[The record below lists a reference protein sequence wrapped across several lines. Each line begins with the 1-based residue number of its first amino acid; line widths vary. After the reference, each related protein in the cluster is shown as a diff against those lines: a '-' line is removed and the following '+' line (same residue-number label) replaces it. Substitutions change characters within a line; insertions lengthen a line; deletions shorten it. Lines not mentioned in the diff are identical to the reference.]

1 MKVFSAPGYLIA
13 NARAEVKVVYT
24 GFLAFTAVG
33 LVTMLALQVGRVG
46 FSLEGV
52 ATHYRGGDFGEEIR
66 FARTFGE
73 LVEVTHFHAFTMGT
87 VYLILA
93 HLFVSTVVPAWLRWG
108 TIVGTLVALLA
119 DLGGAWLVRYV
130 SAGFSGLILASWV
143 AEWVGLSLLIG
154 VPLLQMWRPGG
165 AAVDDEDDL
174 PEP

>member
-33 LVTMLALQVGRVG
+33 LVTMLALQVGRIG

-73 LVEVTHFHAFTMGT
+73 LVEVTHFHVSPRHGHAVGR
-87 VYLILA
+87 A
-93 HLFVSTVVPAWLRWG
+93 HGDDQR
-108 TIVGTLVALLA
+108 
-119 DLGGAWLVRYV
+119 
-130 SAGFSGLILASWV
+130 SGLGWLGRVTRAR
-143 AEWVGLSLLIG
+143 ACAPRKGKHDHRRDRG
-154 VPLLQMWRPGG
+154 N
-165 AAVDDEDDL
+165 
-174 PEP
+174 